1 MTPPVDR
8 RRLLIGLGLAGLG
21 LAACAPK
28 GGGDAGQ
35 TVLKV
40 GNQRG
45 GTKSV
50 LLASGALEGAPYRVE
65 WSEFAAAQPLLE
77 ALGAGAVELGE
88 VGDAPFLYAYASGA
102 KIKAVLT
109 GKSGGAS
116 TAVLVRGDSP
126 IQTPADLRGKKIA
139 TGRGSIGHYLLLRVL
154 QNADLKPAD
163 IQVVFLNPGDA
174 KAAFSS
180 GAIEGWVTWG
190 PYIPL
195 ALASGARVL
204 ASGEGLI
211 SGYGYEAATD
221 AAIAAKRPQIA
232 DFLRRLAVAR
242 RWAVDHQQEYAAALA
257 KETGLDLAA
266 ALYTVQR
273 YRALPVVTDQAV
285 IDEAAAVFNTYR
297 DAGAVSTTRDIRQAF
312 DTSFN
317 ASVAP

>member
-1 MTPPVDR
+1 MDR
-8 RRLLIGLGLAGLG
+8 RQLLIGGLGLVG

-28 GGGDAGQ
+28 GGGETGQ
-35 TVLKV
+35 VVLKV

-45 GTKSV
+45 STKSV
-50 LLASGALEGAPYRVE
+50 LVASGGLVGAPYKVE

-77 ALGAGAVELGE
+77 ALGAGAVDLGE

-102 KIKAVLT
+102 KIKTVLT
-109 GKSGGAS
+109 GKSGGSA
-116 TAVLVRGDSP
+116 TAVLVRANSP
-126 IQTPADLRGKKIA
+126 IRAPADLRGRKVA

-154 QNADLKPAD
+154 QKAGLKPAD
-163 IQVVFLNPGDA
+163 VEVVFLNPGDA

-180 GAIEGWVTWG
+180 GAIDGWVTWG

-211 SGYGYEAATD
+211 SGYGYEAATE
-221 AAIAAKRPQIA
+221 AAIATKRPQIA
-232 DFLRRLAVAR
+232 DFLRRLAAAR
-242 RWAVDHQQEYAAALA
+242 RWAVDHPKEYAAVLSR
-257 KETGLDLAA
+257 ETGLDLAA
-266 ALYTVQR
+266 ALYTVER
-273 YRALPVVTDQAV
+273 YRILPVPTDQTV
-285 IDEAAAVFNTYR
+285 INEAAAVFNTYR